1 MTTPAEPRLFPRWV
15 HGWAIA
21 TVVVCTILLIIGGLV
36 TTFRVGMADPIW
48 PTQPWAL
55 ATINWQEEKAGYL
68 IEHTHRL
75 FGFTIG
81 AFTSVLAIGL
91 WLTDRNKGSRFIGLL
106 VLIACVAVFGQ
117 LHGKLMAQKGELEV
131 VWPTQVIYTLLGAF
145 GLMLCLA
152 AGRWMSGAAGAGT
165 RLLSVIALATVM
177 AQGLLGGFRVRFNA
191 LAGTD
196 LAFYH
201 GSFAQ
206 IVFGLLIAIA
216 VLTRRPSPATI
227 PEAAYRKLRWQTIC
241 LVLFTYTQIVWG
253 AWIRHAPDAIGNR
266 LHLIFAFVV
275 VGFATLTIKQAMS
288 DPDTKAKLKLPAFI
302 LMGLVF
308 LQILLGVEA
317 WVGKFLGVALPE
329 LDKVTTEKA
338 VIRSLHAHT
347 GTWILAVSLIIALL
361 ARKNPAAAV
370 GPADDG
376 SVDWKESPRPEPLFA
391 GTAGTPL

>member
-1 MTTPAEPRLFPRWV
+1 MFPRWV
-15 HGWAIA
+15 HVWAVA
-21 TVVVCTILLIIGGLV
+21 TVVVCTLLLVLGGLV
-36 TTFRVGMADPIW
+36 TTFRVGMADPVW

-75 FGFTIG
+75 FGFLTGGFVSI
-81 AFTSVLAIGL
+81 LAIGV
-91 WLTDRNKGSRFIGLL
+91 WLTDRNKASKFIGL
-106 VLIACVAVFGQ
+106 VGLIAFLGLFGQ
-117 LHGKLMAQKGELEV
+117 LHGKLIAQKDAVDV
-131 VWPTQVIYTLLGAF
+131 VWPLAVIDAALGAF
-145 GLMLCLA
+145 GGLVVLA
-152 AGRWMSGAAGAGT
+152 GWRWFTGAAGGGT
-165 RLLSVIALATVM
+165 RLLGVFALAAVM
-177 AQGLLGGFRVRFNA
+177 IQGLVGGVRVRFNA

-196 LAFYH
+196 LALYH
-201 GSFAQ
+201 GCFAQ
-206 IVFGLLIAIA
+206 IVFGLLITIA
-216 VLTRRPSPATI
+216 VLTRRPSAATI
-227 PEAAYRKLRWQTIC
+227 PDAAFRKLRWQTVC
-241 LVLFTYTQIVWG
+241 LVLFSYTQIVWG
-253 AWIRHAPDAIGNR
+253 AWIRHAPDAVGNR

-288 DPDTKAKLKLPAFI
+288 DSHTKAKLKLPAFI
-302 LMGLVF
+302 LMGLIT

-347 GTWILAVSLIIALL
+347 GTWILAVSVIIALL

-376 SVDWKESPRPEPLFA
+376 SVEWKESPRPEPLFA